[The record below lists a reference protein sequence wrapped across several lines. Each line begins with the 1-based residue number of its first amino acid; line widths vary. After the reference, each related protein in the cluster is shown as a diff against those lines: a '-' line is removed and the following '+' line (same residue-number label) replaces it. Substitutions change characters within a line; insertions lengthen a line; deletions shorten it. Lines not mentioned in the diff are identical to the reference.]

1 MTAPQGMSPRPA
13 WKGAGDAASEQAV
26 VGGVGEGGET
36 AEEWLDL
43 ELSKVWSSGVHAFDL
58 PVHR

>member
-1 MTAPQGMSPRPA
+1 MSPRPA
-13 WKGAGDAASEQAV
+13 WKGAGDAAPEHAV

-43 ELSKVWSSGVHAFDL
+43 ELSKVPS
-58 PVHR
+58 P